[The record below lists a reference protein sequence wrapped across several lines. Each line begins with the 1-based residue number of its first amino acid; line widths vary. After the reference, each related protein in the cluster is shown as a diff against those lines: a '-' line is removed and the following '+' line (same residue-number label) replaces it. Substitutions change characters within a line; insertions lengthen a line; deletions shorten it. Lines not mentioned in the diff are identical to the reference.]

1 MCMRRVGFTTIEL
14 IIVVVMIGIIAVIG
28 FPKIRRALDT
38 TNVRSTRVYLGTA
51 VATARA
57 AAVQRGCRAAVHFS
71 SPGTVWVTACSRV
84 TPAGTDTIGGVV
96 DLASACTVRNPGS
109 AVVWRGGTP
118 VDSLSWRYTADTTNH
133 WRLVLSSKYRTRQS
147 QWRRDSMET
156 YISCLL

>member
-1 MCMRRVGFTTIEL
+1 MRRVGFTTIEL

-71 SPGTVWVTACSRV
+71 SPGTVWVTACSR
-84 TPAGTDTIGGVV
+84 ANAAATDTIGGVV
-96 DLASACTVRNPGS
+96 DLASRYRVTLAATSDSIRFDPRGLSMDNTTMTTVRITGATS
-109 AVVWRGGTP
+109 FGTDSVVVNQLGR
-118 VDSLSWRYTADTTNH
+118 VVR
-133 WRLVLSSKYRTRQS
+133 
-147 QWRRDSMET
+147 
-156 YISCLL
+156 